1 MVNFLFS
8 GKIDK
13 RIAMPYVAV
22 LYLDDNRRLCRRFLE
37 LTEKKTVTDAESVIT
52 EGNFTAQNGDIL
64 EIKKGDMDVKWYLV
78 DKNQLHEVVD
88 IYFDYTKDYASS
100 KMLDALS
107 YLEGSLSAQNL
118 IYGTYRRKTKVKETN
133 NNYLFT
139 EGKND

>member
-1 MVNFLFS
+1 MFNFEFT
-8 GKIDK
+8 GEIDK
-13 RIAMPYVAV
+13 RIALPYVAKIVYSGKAFHKEFILTNKNRTINGDV
-22 LYLDDNRRLCRRFLE
+22 LI
-37 LTEKKTVTDAESVIT
+37 IT
-52 EGNFTAQNGDIL
+52 GNFTAQDGDIL

-118 IYGTYRRKTKVKETN
+118 IYGTYRRKTKVKEIN

>member
-1 MVNFLFS
+1 MFNFEFA

-13 RIAMPYVAV
+13 RIALPYVAKIIYSGKAFRKEFI
-22 LYLDDNRRLCRRFLE
+22 LTNKNR
-37 LTEKKTVTDAESVIT
+37 TI
-52 EGNFTAQNGDIL
+52 NGDIL
-64 EIKKGDMDVKWYLV
+64 EVKKGDMDVKWYLV

-107 YLEGSLSAQNL
+107 YLDGSLSVQNL
-118 IYGTYRRKTKVKETN
+118 IYGTYRRKTKDKETN

-139 EGKND
+139 EDKND